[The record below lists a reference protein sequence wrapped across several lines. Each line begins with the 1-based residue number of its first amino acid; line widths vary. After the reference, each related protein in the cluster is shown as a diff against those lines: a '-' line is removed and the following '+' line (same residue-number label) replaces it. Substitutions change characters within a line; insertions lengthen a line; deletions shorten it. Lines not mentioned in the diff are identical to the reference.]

1 MDILKSFILNET
13 EHNINILWENDKP
26 LFRAN
31 EIGNI
36 IGLKDI
42 NSTIRDYSIKYKI
55 MQDLHTIK
63 GIQKIT
69 FLTEQG
75 VYKLLMRSNKPIAEP
90 FQEWI
95 TDVIVSIR
103 EKGKYELKIKID
115 ELEKS
120 NEEKIKIAI
129 DEEAKKY
136 KKDLEVANHEALISA
151 FRDKYVVYF
160 GKIYDKD
167 NDKFLLK
174 IGSSKQIQIRS
185 SSLNKQYT
193 SGIDSYKSFNI
204 FKVFEVSMNEMF
216 EKFLHHHPNIVKYK
230 YSEEIYDNY
239 SSNGEV
245 FLVTNE
251 EAEQIIRIA
260 NQNKYKFCSNADIE
274 KIIQLEDIKLKQLET
289 IKDINDD
296 TIKEIIKDNE
306 ENKIDPVIQLM
317 DSRRYTQVRGD
328 KIQRYSKDGNTLLE
342 TYESYS
348 YAMRD
353 KNLNNPTRSALKR
366 AIENNT
372 VYKEYRWINL
382 KRELPDDTF
391 QELNET
397 EKSTETKIGY
407 IAMLNLDKTRIMN
420 VFCDQ
425 KAAMEDRKFTSTA
438 SISNAMKKQT
448 ISGGHYFM
456 LWMNCDE
463 ELKIEYLKNNNLPEK
478 RINKTTI
485 QVEQLHPITSVF
497 IKKFTRL
504 EDVVKEYRISRKTLR
519 NACSYDLVLKGY
531 KWRFI

>member
-129 DEEAKKY
+129 DKEAKKY

-193 SGIDSYKSFNI
+193 SGIKCQESYKSFNI
-204 FKVFEVSMNEMF
+204 FKVLEVS
-216 EKFLHHHPNIVKYK
+216 ISSSKY
-230 YSEEIYDNY
+230 
-239 SSNGEV
+239 
-245 FLVTNE
+245 
-251 EAEQIIRIA
+251 
-260 NQNKYKFCSNADIE
+260 C
-274 KIIQLEDIKLKQLET
+274 
-289 IKDINDD
+289 
-296 TIKEIIKDNE
+296 
-306 ENKIDPVIQLM
+306 
-317 DSRRYTQVRGD
+317 
-328 KIQRYSKDGNTLLE
+328 
-342 TYESYS
+342 
-348 YAMRD
+348 
-353 KNLNNPTRSALKR
+353 
-366 AIENNT
+366 
-372 VYKEYRWINL
+372 
-382 KRELPDDTF
+382 
-391 QELNET
+391 
-397 EKSTETKIGY
+397 
-407 IAMLNLDKTRIMN
+407 
-420 VFCDQ
+420 
-425 KAAMEDRKFTSTA
+425 
-438 SISNAMKKQT
+438 
-448 ISGGHYFM
+448 
-456 LWMNCDE
+456 
-463 ELKIEYLKNNNLPEK
+463 
-478 RINKTTI
+478 
-485 QVEQLHPITSVF
+485 
-497 IKKFTRL
+497 
-504 EDVVKEYRISRKTLR
+504 
-519 NACSYDLVLKGY
+519 
-531 KWRFI
+531 